1 MINAAHAVLEPGQPT
16 IDMLQKSSLTG
27 AVQQE
32 IRRLIQ
38 SGELGP
44 GDKLS
49 EAVLAER
56 LAGALIDIETADR
69 DEIRDL
75 LDRVS
80 DLEAELSEARSTINY
95 LETELENAQ

>member
-1 MINAAHAVLEPGQPT
+1 MLNDRNYYAQCDDTTLITLALEG
-16 IDMLQKSSLTG
+16 DS
-27 AVQQE
+27 
-32 IRRLIQ
+32 
-38 SGELGP
+38 ELA
-44 GDKLS
+44 L
-49 EAVLAER
+49 VLAER